1 MYRVGENRDRFEPMS
16 LNASRR
22 TDGYMRKVCETFD
35 VRGISARGRIIQGF
49 EHITKQLLKVEQSEY
64 YENEIK

>member
-1 MYRVGENRDRFEPMS
+1 MS
-16 LNASRR
+16 LNASCR

-64 YENEIK
+64 YENKIK